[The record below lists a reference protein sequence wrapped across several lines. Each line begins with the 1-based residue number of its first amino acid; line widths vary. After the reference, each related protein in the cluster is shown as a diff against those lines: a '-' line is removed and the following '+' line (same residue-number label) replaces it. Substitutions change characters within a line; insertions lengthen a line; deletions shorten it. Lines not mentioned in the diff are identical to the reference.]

1 MRINLK
7 DPRVSEAIAM
17 VQKVHNVPYGVEFEK
32 IFEEHYHCKIIADP
46 DDEFC
51 TRGEL
56 DISEEKYTNWFILQF
71 GDGNGKSF

>member
-1 MRINLK
+1 MRIDLR
-7 DPRVSEAIAM
+7 DPRVNQAIEI
-17 VQKVHNVPYGVEFEK
+17 VKQTHNVPFGSKFEK
-32 IFEEHYHCKIIADP
+32 IFEEHYHCRIIADP

-71 GDGNGKSF
+71 GEGK